1 MRGKFSSL
9 VLSTVLAGCAPRA
22 VPAAVPG
29 QGVAPQTKGPSMES
43 TELERNR
50 TLVRRLYEECI
61 NQGKLELAPRYID
74 ESYVGIRGERGAEGF
89 AGVIANLRRGI
100 PDIRFTLEDVLA
112 ERDEVVVRST
122 WRGTHL
128 GPFAGFE
135 PTGKRLENS
144 AIAIYRVRDEK
155 IIQTWL
161 ESDRLGILQ
170 SLGVVDPKL
179 GMGPGAPLPPAQ
191 SRPPQ

>member
-1 MRGKFSSL
+1 M
-9 VLSTVLAGCAPRA
+9 
-22 VPAAVPG
+22 PAAVPG
-29 QGVAPQTKGPSMES
+29 KVEAPETKGPSMES

-50 TLVRRLYEECI
+50 TLVRKLYEDCL
-61 NQGKLELAPRYID
+61 NQGKLELVPRYVD

-89 AGVIANLRRGI
+89 ARVIAGLRRGI
-100 PDIRFTLEDVLA
+100 PDIQFTLEDVLA
-112 ERDEVVVRST
+112 ERDQVVVRST

-135 PTGKRLENS
+135 PTGKRLENT

-161 ESDRLGILQ
+161 ESDRLGLLQ
-170 SLGVVDPKL
+170 RLGVVDPKL
-179 GMGPGAPLPPAQ
+179 GVGPGAPPPPAATH
-191 SRPPQ
+191 PPQ